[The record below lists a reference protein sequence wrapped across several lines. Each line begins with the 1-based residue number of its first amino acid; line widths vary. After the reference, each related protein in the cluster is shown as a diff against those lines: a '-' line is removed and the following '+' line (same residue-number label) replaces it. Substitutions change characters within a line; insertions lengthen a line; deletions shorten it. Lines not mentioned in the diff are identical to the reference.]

1 MKGGPSQGGRS
12 HHAGMTTSRTA
23 PARDQLGAAIGAL
36 AAILLA
42 AALSG
47 GRDTIGA
54 TNAALALAAV
64 VVLAAITGPL
74 AAITSAL
81 AAAAS
86 FNFFFTRPYG
96 SLRIHDGR
104 DIATVILLVVLGAV
118 VATVAE
124 WRRRASSASS
134 THRLGETALEGA
146 LELLSRGAAVDEMA
160 TYVREQCVR
169 ELRLADCRYESRP
182 TTDLP
187 AVGRTGALP
196 GTRHHLGEHGMELPT
211 GGVAIPVVAGSRG
224 LGQLVLVPG
233 PGTSSTREQR
243 RVAVALADALAV
255 AAHRSQTTPQEV
267 PT

>member
-1 MKGGPSQGGRS
+1 MSVAFPRLGR
-12 HHAGMTTSRTA
+12 G
-23 PARDQLGAAIGAL
+23 LV
-36 AAILLA
+36 AILFA

-54 TNAALALAAV
+54 TNAALALAGI

-74 AAITSAL
+74 AAITTAL

-96 SLRIHDGR
+96 SLRIHDR
-104 DIATVILLVVLGAV
+104 HDIATVILLVVLGAV

-134 THRLGETALEGA
+134 AHRLGEAALEGA
-146 LELLSRGAAVDEMA
+146 LELLAGNAPIDDVA
-160 TYVREQCVR
+160 TYVSEQCVR

-196 GTRHHLGEHGMELPT
+196 GTRHHLGEHGMELPP
-211 GGVAIPVVAGSRG
+211 GGAAIPVIAAGRG
-224 LGQLVLVPG
+224 YGQLVLVPG
-233 PGTSSTREQR
+233 AGTSANREQR
-243 RVAVALADALAV
+243 RVAVALADALAA
-255 AAHRSQTTPQEV
+255 AAHHSPTAPQEV
-267 PT
+267 PS